1 MRKAPSIFA
10 ALAVGA
16 FENRRTGIP
25 VATVI
30 QQLFP
35 EQRAAVVVAKAAQNP
50 ADTQTPEWAGVLVQD
65 ALADYAATSL
75 ANSLFTQLSAVA
87 VGLPAINGRV
97 RVPARDMSKRLKVAW
112 VAEGKPLPVS
122 SGALSLSPLVP
133 GHVGVITVMSDELV
147 AAGALPTLE
156 AILREDIGA
165 ALDAAVL
172 DDTEGGE
179 DTGRPS
185 GLLYGAVEVPAT
197 GDLAADLSSLL
208 AAVPDLSN
216 PVFIIPYVQLPT
228 AAAAGLLRDGL
239 LAGMPYVSTGATDAV
254 VLLDAADILMGM
266 DGVPA
271 VSVTNAATA
280 HMEDT
285 TPLPIVDGAGV
296 AASPVVSLWQQGLT
310 GIRSVVPSTWL
321 ARTSGRVAVLVP
333 TAP

>member
-1 MRKAPSIFA
+1 MRNAPSIFA

-16 FENRRTGIP
+16 VEHRRTGKS

-30 QQLFP
+30 EQLFP
-35 EQRAAVVVAKAAQNP
+35 EQRAAIIVAKAAQNP

-75 ANSLFTQLSAVA
+75 ANSLFTQLSAMS
-87 VGLPAINGRV
+87 VGLPAVNGRV
-97 RVPARDMSKRLKVAW
+97 RVPARDLSKRLKAAW

-122 SGALSLSPLVP
+122 SASLSLSPLVP
-133 GHVGVITVMSDELV
+133 GHVGVLTILSDELV

-156 AILREDIGA
+156 AIVAEDIA
-165 ALDAAVL
+165 AAVDAAVM

-179 DTGRPS
+179 ANGRPS

-197 GDLAADLSSLL
+197 GDLADDLASLL
-208 AAVPDLSN
+208 AAVPALSM
-216 PVFIIPYVQLPT
+216 PVFVFPFTQLPT

-239 LAGMPYVSTGATDAV
+239 MAGLPYIATGATDAV
-254 VLLDAADILMGM
+254 VLLDMADVLMGM
-266 DGVPA
+266 DGVPE
-271 VSVTNAATA
+271 VSVTNAATV

-285 TPLPIVDGAGV
+285 APLPIVDDAGTV
-296 AASPVVSLWQQGLT
+296 ASPVTSLWQQGLT

-333 TAP
+333 AAP